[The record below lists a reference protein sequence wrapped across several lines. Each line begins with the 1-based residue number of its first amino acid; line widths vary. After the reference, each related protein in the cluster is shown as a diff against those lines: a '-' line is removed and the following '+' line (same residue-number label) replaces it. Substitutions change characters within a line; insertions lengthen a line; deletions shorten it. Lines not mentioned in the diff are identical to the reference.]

1 MNGSLRTA
9 RDQDLSLICHSQLSN
24 QHESGDL
31 QKIQSSTPVWFDYII
46 ILPRPA
52 AYGFFYI
59 KKIDRREAIMASN
72 KKRKLQNPT
81 DSKETNEERQ
91 LKYDI
96 IREILRLLPTKSSV
110 LMSFLSKQWQS
121 AWFALPAIHLDF
133 DEEGEPLHDNN
144 DDDNHIGRQH
154 AKFINMFSWFVGFRE
169 KDKQQQQQ
177 LVEKFR
183 IRMVRYSLLEDE
195 ATVVDKWLTFGL
207 ERSVKELDISLLG
220 GGGKAGYTL
229 PQTLFTSKSLTTLK
243 LEHVTVNIDRHGNPV
258 SLPSLKTVT
267 LKTVCFN
274 GYSSFRGF
282 ISSSDGD
289 LSPSIENLSIV
300 SCSDVG
306 TDMFW
311 NISIYSSTLKSLEV
325 IDCNCRTISASAGDL
340 ESITIVSDYADFK
353 LLNLYG
359 CSKVNYMD
367 IRARHLGTFNVAEF
381 SQSVKEATLDVPNRC
396 TCLYDCKLHDQRYIL
411 SRISAKLV

>member
-1 MNGSLRTA
+1 MA
-9 RDQDLSLICHSQLSN
+9 
-24 QHESGDL
+24 
-31 QKIQSSTPVWFDYII
+31 SSTK
-46 ILPRPA
+46 R
-52 AYGFFYI
+52 
-59 KKIDRREAIMASN
+59 KSQRSNTMASN
-72 KKRKLQNPT
+72 KKRKLENQT
-81 DSKETNEERQ
+81 ASKETKEERQ
-91 LKYDI
+91 LEDDI
-96 IREILRLLPTKSSV
+96 IGEILRLLPTKSSV
-110 LMSFLSKQWQS
+110 LTSFLSKQWQS
-121 AWFALPAIHLDF
+121 VWFALPAIHLDF

-144 DDDNHIGRQH
+144 DDDNHVVRQH
-154 AKFINMFSWFVGFRE
+154 AKFINMFSWFVDFRE
-169 KDKQQQQQ
+169 KDKQQQ

-195 ATVVDKWLTFGL
+195 ATVVDKWLRFGL
-207 ERSVKELDISLLG
+207 ERSIKELDISLLG
-220 GGGKAGYTL
+220 GGGKAGYSL

-243 LEHVTVNIDRHGNPV
+243 LEHVTVNIDRDTIPV

-267 LKTVCFN
+267 LKTVWFN
-274 GYSSFRGF
+274 GYSSFRGL

-300 SCSDVG
+300 SCSDVC
-306 TDMFW
+306 TDMVW
-311 NISIYSSTLKSLEV
+311 NISISSSTLKSLEV
-325 IDCNCRTISASAGDL
+325 IDCSCRTISASAGNL
-340 ESITIVSDYADFK
+340 ETIVSDYADFK

-411 SRISAKLV
+411 SRISAKLA

>member
-1 MNGSLRTA
+1 MAYSTKRK
-9 RDQDLSLICHSQLSN
+9 SQRSN
-24 QHESGDL
+24 
-31 QKIQSSTPVWFDYII
+31 T
-46 ILPRPA
+46 
-52 AYGFFYI
+52 
-59 KKIDRREAIMASN
+59 MASN
-72 KKRKLQNPT
+72 KKRKLENQT

-91 LKYDI
+91 LEEDI
-96 IREILRLLPTKSSV
+96 VGEILRLLPTKSSV

-121 AWFALPAIHLDF
+121 VWFALPAIDLDF
-133 DEEGEPLHDNN
+133 DEKGEPLHENN
-144 DDDNHIGRQH
+144 DDDNHVVRQH
-154 AKFINMFSWFVGFRE
+154 AKFINMFSWFVGFCE
-169 KDKQQQQQ
+169 KDKQQQQ

-183 IRMVRYSLLEDE
+183 IRMVRYSLLGDE
-195 ATVVDKWLTFGL
+195 ATVVDKWLRFGL
-207 ERSVKELDISLLG
+207 ERSIKELDISLLG

-243 LEHVTVNIDRHGNPV
+243 LEHVTVNIDRHSLPV

-267 LKTVCFN
+267 LKTVRFN
-274 GYSSFRGF
+274 GYSSFRGLL
-282 ISSSDGD
+282 SSSDGD
-289 LSPSIENLSIV
+289 LSHSIENLSIV

-311 NISIYSSTLKSLEV
+311 NISINSSTLKSLEV
-325 IDCNCRTISASAGDL
+325 IDCDCRTISASAGNL

-367 IRARHLGTFNVAEF
+367 IRARHLGTFNVDEF
-381 SQSVKEATLDVPNRC
+381 SRSVKEATLDVPNRC

-411 SRISAKLV
+411 SRISAKVA

>member
-1 MNGSLRTA
+1 
-9 RDQDLSLICHSQLSN
+9 
-24 QHESGDL
+24 
-31 QKIQSSTPVWFDYII
+31 
-46 ILPRPA
+46 
-52 AYGFFYI
+52 
-59 KKIDRREAIMASN
+59 MASN

-81 DSKETNEERQ
+81 DSKETNQERQ
-91 LKYDI
+91 LKDDI
-96 IREILRLLPTKSSV
+96 IGELLRLLPTKSSV

-121 AWFALPAIHLDF
+121 VWFALPAIHLDF

-144 DDDNHIGRQH
+144 DDDNHVVRQH
-154 AKFINMFSWFVGFRE
+154 AKFINMFSWFVGFCE
-169 KDKQQQQQ
+169 KDKQQQQ

-183 IRMVRYSLLEDE
+183 IRMVRYSLLEEE

-220 GGGKAGYTL
+220 GGGIA
-229 PQTLFTSKSLTTLK
+229 
-243 LEHVTVNIDRHGNPV
+243 
-258 SLPSLKTVT
+258 
-267 LKTVCFN
+267 
-274 GYSSFRGF
+274 
-282 ISSSDGD
+282 DGD
-289 LSPSIENLSIV
+289 LPPSIENLAIV

-306 TDMFW
+306 TDMFS
-311 NISIYSSTLKSLEV
+311 NISINSSTLKSLEV

-381 SQSVKEATLDVPNRC
+381 SQSVKEATLDVPNLC
-396 TCLYDCKLHDQRYIL
+396 ACLYDCKLHDQRYIL
-411 SRISAKLV
+411 SRISAKLA